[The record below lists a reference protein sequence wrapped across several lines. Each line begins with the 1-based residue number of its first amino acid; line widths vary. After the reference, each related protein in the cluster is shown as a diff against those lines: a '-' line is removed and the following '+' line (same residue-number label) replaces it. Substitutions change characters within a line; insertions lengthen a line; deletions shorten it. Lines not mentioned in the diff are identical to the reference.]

1 MQKLF
6 FYQFTVSDEEEDS
19 NALQKPLKA
28 LFLQSKTV
36 LLIENPML
44 RGHMSLFI
52 FFGWLKRRFK
62 GKVAP
67 KSTLK
72 IVPNLYKC
80 LCQWGQRFVW
90 LPTVFQISSFVFSQA
105 MRFISQLDGE

>member
-28 LFLQSKTV
+28 LFLQWKTV

-72 IVPNLYKC
+72 MVPNLYKC
-80 LCQWGQRFVW
+80 LFFLLYTKRK
-90 LPTVFQISSFVFSQA
+90 TKQISGPIDYHSIVF
-105 MRFISQLDGE
+105 LW

>member
-1 MQKLF
+1 
-6 FYQFTVSDEEEDS
+6 
-19 NALQKPLKA
+19 
-28 LFLQSKTV
+28 
-36 LLIENPML
+36 ML

-80 LCQWGQRFVW
+80 LFFLLYTKRKTKQIPIDYHSIFFFFGSQWGQRFVW